1 MADPRYRRITSL
13 DPIRGG
19 VGRRT
24 RIRIPQP
31 VKRPLKTEGVIRKS
45 LLREDPEW
53 FILHRRGV
61 RRPAVGQDP
70 LETRAVSE
78 ASVRGY
84 LNERIVYRWLTVN
97 NLRPG
102 SDFDYQSSREGGRL
116 ELGGM
121 VVDFL
126 FPFMKIALNV
136 LGPGHEGALR
146 NRKDQEQAQTL
157 HDMGF
162 TPVEVTVETIASQQ
176 VFDVFMRRIFLDRT
190 LTFDKNISSFY
201 FEDAGLDEDYPQ
213 LDEYIRDLEVLFGE

>member
-1 MADPRYRRITSL
+1 MGDPRYRRISAL
-13 DPIRGG
+13 KPVRGTG
-19 VGRRT
+19 GQKR

-61 RRPAVGQDP
+61 RRPWVGQDP

-84 LNERIVYRWLTVN
+84 LNERIVYKWLLVN
-97 NLRPG
+97 HFRPG
-102 SDFDYQSSREGGRL
+102 SDFDYQSSQEGGRL

-126 FPFMKIALNV
+126 FPYMRIALNV
-136 LGPGHEGALR
+136 LGPGHEGNLR
-146 NRKDQEQAQTL
+146 HRKDQEQAQML
-157 HDMGF
+157 AEMGF
-162 TPVEVTVETIASQQ
+162 TPVEVATETIASQF
-176 VFDVFMRRIFLDRT
+176 VFDNFMRRIFLDRT
-190 LTFDKNISSFY
+190 LVFDKNITSFY
-201 FEDAGLDEDYPQ
+201 YEDAGLDEDYPE
-213 LDEYIRDLEVLFGE
+213 LEEYIQDLGLLLG

>member
-1 MADPRYRRITSL
+1 MGDPRYRRISAL
-13 DPIRGG
+13 KPIRGEG
-19 VGRRT
+19 VRKT

-61 RRPAVGQDP
+61 RRPWVGQDP

-84 LNERIVYRWLTVN
+84 LNERIVYKWLLVN
-97 NLRPG
+97 HLRPG

-136 LGPGHEGALR
+136 LGPGHEGVLR
-146 NRKDQEQAQTL
+146 NRKDQEQAQAL
-157 HDMGF
+157 LEMGF
-162 TPVEVTVETIASQQ
+162 TPIEVDTYTIASQA

-190 LTFDKNISSFY
+190 VTFDRALTSFY
-201 FEDAGLDEDYPQ
+201 YEDAGLDEDYPQ
-213 LDEYIRDLEVLFGE
+213 LDEYMKDLEVLFGE